1 MSHQVVFH
9 PSYHHMALL
18 VFSNCWKILQEK
30 DVKAA
35 WWRPGQCNGVT
46 AFPQTF
52 TKWLTVLLLRA
63 HDVLNI
69 SCSLRH
75 ILKIVKHHL
84 SQNLNIF
91 LLSSDETN
99 FLKLL
104 YHLVFCSMIKILSY
118 QKMYVFKDTSELWLR
133 SLAIWTKLI
142 SIIKHLGF
150 FYIPVVRI
158 FAQYTCVLGS
168 RVNQYKTSA
177 SFWTQ

>member
-35 WWRPGQCNGVT
+35 WWQPGQCNGVT
-46 AFPQTF
+46 AFPRTF

-158 FAQYTCVLGS
+158 FAQYTIHVC
-168 RVNQYKTSA
+168 
-177 SFWTQ
+177 